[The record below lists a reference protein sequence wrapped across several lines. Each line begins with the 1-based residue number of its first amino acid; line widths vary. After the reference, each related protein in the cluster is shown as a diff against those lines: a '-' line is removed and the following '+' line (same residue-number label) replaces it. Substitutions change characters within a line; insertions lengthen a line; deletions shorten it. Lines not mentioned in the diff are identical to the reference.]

1 MKMLANIVER
11 LVKAAATYVQI
22 TRKEFEDWLDTTKY
36 KSKWKLKDNTAGVYL
51 LSMSDNVAIELS
63 SSIGREDQVLG
74 LGNAAMHMRMV
85 SLITKQTLNKKAQ
98 GQSHFKR
105 TTGWRDSLG
114 RGLHAF
120 ENAYMQSQAFY
131 DAVAKIADREKY
143 KKEMQAKIE
152 AIVNWESIPDL
163 VRLHQRILANGVFT
177 EREEGQIAHYEKVV
191 NNVIPQQTS
200 IVAPIAPKEMDTVL
214 IEKMRKLWAVA
225 KQANDEWLMKFT
237 ESVGQQ
243 YKHRGQLSPK
253 QLEVLE
259 RGFSKYRVAKELQ
272 RIETGSEPF

>member
-1 MKMLANIVER
+1 MLANIVDR

-36 KSKWKLKDNTAGVYL
+36 RGKWKLKDNTAGVYIL
-51 LSMSDNVAIELS
+51 PMSDVVGIELS
-63 SSIGREDQVLG
+63 SSIGREDQALS

-114 RGLHAF
+114 RGLSAF
-120 ENAYMQSQAFY
+120 ESAYMQSQAFY
-131 DAVAKIADREKY
+131 EAIAKITDREKY
-143 KKEMQAKIE
+143 KQEMQAKIE
-152 AIVNWESIPDL
+152 AISSWETIPDL

-177 EREEGQIAHYEKVV
+177 DREEKQIAHYEQVV
-191 NNVIPQQTS
+191 RNVVPQQQ
-200 IVAPIAPKEMDTVL
+200 APIIAPSHKEIDTAL
-214 IEKMRKLWAVA
+214 IEKMRKLWTVA
-225 KQANDEWLMKFT
+225 KQSHDEWLMKFT

-243 YKHRGQLSPK
+243 YKHKGQLSQK
-253 QLEVLE
+253 QLEILE
-259 RGFSKYRVAKELQ
+259 KGFSKYRIAKELKKMDF
-272 RIETGSEPF
+272 EAGLEPF